1 MIFLMLLGYLKW
13 GANKIDGASIVSTRW
28 VGLIRI
34 Q

>member
-1 MIFLMLLGYLKW
+1 MFLMLLGRLEC
-13 GANKIDGASIVSTRW
+13 GGNKINEVSLVSTRW